1 MSFVHFYFKNDVSAT
16 DFWRWSNRPPNRPAH
31 RRTKMLQIRP
41 SSTLDGADFGWL
53 KAKHHFAVGP
63 DGNPANKPLGAL
75 VVRNDDEIAPGTGF
89 GLHSHADMEI
99 ISYVRDG
106 IVTHRDS
113 IGNTGRIEAGDIQA
127 ISAGAGIRHSEH
139 NLGTGPLRLFQIWL
153 RPRVNGGEPYWN
165 TRRFPK
171 HDRANQFVVLASG
184 FPGDSDALPILADAK
199 VLGATLRAGTQ
210 VQHELGD
217 FRYAYLAPA
226 RGAVAVNGLR
236 LAVGDGIAALDELHL
251 TIFAEEDSEVILV
264 VTD

>member
-1 MSFVHFYFKNDVSAT
+1 MNFVHFYFKKESFAT
-16 DFWRWSNRPPNRPAH
+16 DFPRRGHPAPPSEDQ
-31 RRTKMLQIRP
+31 MLQIRP

-75 VVRNDDEIAPGTGF
+75 VVWNDDEIAPGTGF
-89 GLHSHADMEI
+89 GLHGHADMEI

-106 IVTHRDS
+106 VVTHRDS
-113 IGNTGRIEAGDIQA
+113 IGNTGRIEAGDVQA
-127 ISAGAGIRHSEH
+127 ISAGAGIQHSEH
-139 NLGTGPLRLFQIWL
+139 NLGTEPLRLFQIWL
-153 RPRVNGGEPYWN
+153 RPRVNGGKPYWN

-184 FPGDSDALPILADAK
+184 FSGDRDALPILADAK
-199 VLGATLRAGTQ
+199 VLGAKLRAGTQ
-210 VQHELGD
+210 IQHELGD
-217 FRYAYLAPA
+217 FRYAYLAPT
-226 RGAVAVNGLR
+226 RGAVAVNSLR

-251 TIFAEEDSEVILV
+251 TISAQEDSEVILV